1 MRADLPASLHARLEL
16 SLYRVEVG
24 RYASLAL
31 ADITWPHWVVS
42 FVRQGRVE
50 TATRGV
56 RSRAGDG
63 DAMIHPPHLPFS
75 ERADVPGTHLYFVFD
90 ARVPPHLDL
99 LRLNPIP
106 PVVRVPSPAD
116 YADTFGRLLDAWAS
130 PASPA
135 RDVRAFALAT
145 DLLAAILDGWQAMG
159 APPRPA
165 ALQTPEDRF
174 ADVIGFMAAHLDR
187 RLTRDDLAGRVCLHP
202 GYFDRAFRAAYGL
215 APMQM
220 LRDLRLRRAR
230 QLLEDT
236 DLTLDSIAAACGL
249 GDAAAFSRAFRARY
263 GAAPGQHRQ
272 SAKQTRQAVLY
283 PLEADTL
290 GTKPPS

>member
-1 MRADLPASLHARLEL
+1 
-16 SLYRVEVG
+16 LYQVEVG
-24 RYASLAL
+24 RYASLDL
-31 ADITWPHWVVS
+31 AEITWPHWVVS
-42 FVRQGRVE
+42 FIQQGRVE

-75 ERADVPGTHLYFVFD
+75 ERANGPGTHLYFVFD
-90 ARVPPHLDL
+90 TRVPPHLDL
-99 LRLNPIP
+99 LRLHPVS

-116 YADTFGRLLDAWAS
+116 YAGTFDRLLDAWAT

-135 RDVRAFALAT
+135 RDLRAFALAA
-145 DLLAAILDGWQAMG
+145 DLLAAVLDGWQAAG
-159 APPRPA
+159 RPPRPA

-174 ADVIGFMAAHLDR
+174 ADIVGFMAEHLDR

-230 QLLEDT
+230 QLLEST
-236 DLTLDSIAAACGL
+236 DDTLDSIAHTCGL

-283 PLEADTL
+283 PPPL
-290 GTKPPS
+290 GE